1 MHVLS
6 KFSFTAWNLCDAD
19 CAVVRA
25 DLIVDF
31 GLVSID
37 PKQNNVVSTDRLHVA
52 LCAAILGYLLSPDSC
67 RFMMLGITN
76 VSPPS
81 ETLLLAGMNSS
92 ITLSHVTPGL
102 YAETVSPL

>member
-1 MHVLS
+1 M
-6 KFSFTAWNLCDAD
+6 
-19 CAVVRA
+19 
-25 DLIVDF
+25 
-31 GLVSID
+31 SIA
-37 PKQNNVVSTDRLHVA
+37 PKKNNVVSTDRINVA
-52 LCAAILGYLLSPDSC
+52 LCADIIGDLLSPDSC

-81 ETLLLAGMNSS
+81 ETLLVAGMNSS